1 MPASLSTIKRH
12 QRNIAQARTLHKD
25 FYLSDIWFERS
36 KEKLFAPSW
45 QFIGDIGITQGENNL
60 IPFTLLKGFLDE
72 PLLLSCRAGRPVK
85 CLSNVCTHRGNILIE
100 SPCRAE
106 MIRCRY
112 HGRVFDCDGQFRSMP
127 EFQKVKNFP
136 SRKDSLPAVALH
148 QWMNLLFVSVT
159 GRWKASE
166 VFAPLNKYLGFLD
179 NKTLKYQ
186 PQWSRDYELDAHWA
200 LYCEN
205 YLEGFHIP
213 YIHQSLNKMID
224 YDSYTTRLFRFVILQ
239 TALSRSQTPAF
250 QLPANHPDTDK
261 KVAAYYFFLF
271 PNLMLNFYPWGLS
284 VNIVK
289 PLSLQKTIISY
300 LTYTFKDA
308 ETQSVLMLDQ
318 IEKEDQEAILRV
330 QRGIHSR
337 LYSHGRYSVTREQG
351 VHHFH
356 QLIAR
361 HI

>member
-1 MPASLSTIKRH
+1 MPVFISAVKKH
-12 QRNIAQARTLHKD
+12 HRNIAQASTLNKA
-25 FYLSDIWFERS
+25 FYLSHELFERS
-36 KEKLFAPSW
+36 REKLFAPSW
-45 QFIGDIGITQGENNL
+45 QFIGDTGMARGENNL
-60 IPFTLLKGFLDE
+60 IPFTLLSGFLDE
-72 PLLLSCRAGRPVK
+72 PLLLSCQQNRPIK

-106 MIRCRY
+106 VIRCHY

-136 SRKDSLPAVALH
+136 SRRDSLPTVPLH
-148 QWMNLLFVSVT
+148 QWMNLLFVSLT

-166 VFAPLNKYLGFLD
+166 VFAPLNKFLGFLASRE
-179 NKTLKYQ
+179 LKYQ
-186 PQWSRDYELDAHWA
+186 PQWSRNYELDAHWA

-224 YDSYTTRLFRFVILQ
+224 YDSYTTRLFRYVILQ
-239 TALSRSQTPAF
+239 TGLSRQATPAF
-250 QLPANHPDTDK
+250 KLPDNHPDAGK

-284 VNIVK
+284 INVVK
-289 PLSLQKTIISY
+289 PLSLQKTVISY
-300 LTYTFKDA
+300 LTYTFEDA
-308 ETQSVLMLDQ
+308 ETQAVLMLDQ
-318 IEKEDQEAILRV
+318 IEKEDQEVILRV
-330 QRGIHSR
+330 QRGIRSR

-356 QLIAR
+356 RLIAS